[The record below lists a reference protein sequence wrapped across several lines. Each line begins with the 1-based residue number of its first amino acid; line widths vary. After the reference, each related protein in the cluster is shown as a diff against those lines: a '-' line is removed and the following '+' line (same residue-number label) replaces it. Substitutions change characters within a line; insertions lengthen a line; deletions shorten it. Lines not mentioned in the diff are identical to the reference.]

1 MEAEETPAKKK
12 RRKKNEVTRKSRAFE
27 DAELCTLSRT
37 WLSLFKDNLSDFE
50 TFDAHLNSGFADNWM
65 LQIDALE
72 GHETDETVVDG
83 LENTTQTVKEKCEA
97 LQKQTDRVEYYVKEA
112 FPDNERVWQEFGFQK
127 MNSLAHTTTMQ
138 LVLNG
143 YTINMLL
150 ADYNTELTNAGM
162 PATLPGEYELACDKI
177 GEQAIFQEYEKRM
190 RIRKTT
196 KRILLFNALLTSH
209 LKVNK
214 AAKVIY
220 ARQPE
225 MAGQFEK

>member
-12 RRKKNEVTRKSRAFE
+12 RRKKNEVTRKSRVFE
-27 DAELCTLSRT
+27 DNELCTLSRT
-37 WLSLFKDNLSDFE
+37 WLALFKDHLTDFE
-50 TFDAHLNSGFADNWM
+50 TFDPHLNSAFATQWM
-65 LQIDALE
+65 QQIEALE

-97 LQKQTDRVEYYVKEA
+97 LQKLTDKVEYYVKAA
-112 FPDNERVWQEFGFQK
+112 FPENERVWQEFGFQK
-127 MNSLAHTTTMQ
+127 MSNLSHTSTMNF
-138 LVLNG
+138 VLNG
-143 YTINMLL
+143 YAINLL
-150 ADYNTELTNAGM
+150 LLDYNTELTNAGM

-177 GEQAIFQEYEKRM
+177 GEQAIFQEYEKRL

-196 KRILLFNALLTSH
+196 KRILLFNALLSSH
-209 LKVNK
+209 QKVSK

-225 MAGQFEK
+225 IAGQFEK